1 MALNPYTYSG
11 KDILQPGARGEV
23 FQANLPGY
31 RDNADR
37 INRTNTV
44 LNINDHDVLNI
55 KYGMDHRLPVLLK
68 YGFAHGYNQ
77 LVIPKGRIVAVDPH
91 LNTMDTD
98 TLHFFNTMTLANGG
112 KNVELDMTVEGQNGK
127 LWKETET
134 ELTVDEATGYMVANG
149 QVSLIHRA
157 ANKPIGILERNEYT
171 RDADAYNGMMP
182 GPVRTD
188 AMVELPVFASKTSAE
203 ANPWGSIYGENLK
216 PGMLVKSDE
225 NGRVVASPLNEG
237 HAEYETVMKDIKL
250 YEKERQQV
258 IGTIYS
264 TDFSLIPEGAARFA
278 QWALEDRLNFN
289 DINPYIWPNS
299 NRRGEDVVSNPPTMY
314 QSTMEYPGYP
324 WDRTSMTHDLHMLAS
339 TREGMFNPRFDEKH
353 RLDRGIPGLTD
364 GYNAVEQE
372 FGMVNEKPSMTIGT
386 LNEVAKED
394 FVAGH
399 QTMFTLPDT
408 DLSGAEIAL
417 VKLGEGNAVVS
428 ELGKFSVA
436 QNGTIT
442 GTVTNFELAYCDLH
456 KGIIALT
463 QKAAASEKAKVE
475 IRVSYKKRGMAGVP
489 TNLDWDGCKG
499 TAKILLQ
506 L

>member
-11 KDILQPGARGEV
+11 KDIHQPGARGEI

-37 INRTNTV
+37 INRTNTT

-55 KYGMDHRLPVLLK
+55 KYGMDHRLPVLFK

-77 LVIPKGRIVAVDPH
+77 LVIPKGRIVAVDPY

-98 TLHFFNTMTLANGG
+98 TLHFFNTLTLANGG
-112 KNVELDMTVEGQNGK
+112 KNVELDMSEKGQYGK
-127 LWKETET
+127 LWKETQDT
-134 ELTVDEATGYMVANG
+134 LTVDETTGYVKANG
-149 QVSLIHRA
+149 QVSLKHRA
-157 ANKPIGILERNEYT
+157 ANKPIGIIERNEYT
-171 RDADAYNGMMP
+171 RDADAHNGMMP
-182 GPVRTD
+182 GPIRTD
-188 AMVELPVFASKTSAE
+188 AMVELPVFTSKQA
-203 ANPWGSIYGENLK
+203 ADGNPWGSVYGENLRA
-216 PGMLVKSDE
+216 GMLVKSDE
-225 NGRVVASPLNEG
+225 NGRVVPSPLNEG
-237 HAEYETVMKDIKL
+237 HADYEETMKDIKK

-278 QWALEDRLNFN
+278 QWAIEDRLNWN
-289 DINPYIWPNS
+289 DYNPYIWPNS

-314 QSTMEYPGYP
+314 QSNMEYPGYP

-372 FGMVNEKPSMTIGT
+372 FGVVNAKPGMTIGT
-386 LNEVAKED
+386 INEVTKED
-394 FVAGH
+394 FKAGH
-399 QTMFTLPDT
+399 QTMYTLPDT
-408 DLSGAEIAL
+408 DLSGAKVLLVRLKEDNSVKEELGTFEIA
-417 VKLGEGNAVVS
+417 E
-428 ELGKFSVA
+428 
-436 QNGTIT
+436 NGTVT
-442 GTVTNFELAYCDLH
+442 GTVTNFEMSYSDIH
-456 KGIIALT
+456 KGVIALT
-463 QKAAASEKAKVE
+463 QKAAASAKEKVE